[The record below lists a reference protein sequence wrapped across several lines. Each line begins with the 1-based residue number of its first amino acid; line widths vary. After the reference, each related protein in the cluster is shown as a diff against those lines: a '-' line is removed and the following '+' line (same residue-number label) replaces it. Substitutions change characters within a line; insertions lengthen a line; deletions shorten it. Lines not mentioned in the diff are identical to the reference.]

1 MGGDPTPPTTKGTTE
16 YFNPRL
22 PDGRRPHIVMSY
34 GLFHVF
40 QSTPPGWEATA
51 YLEQHYADYGIS
63 IHASRMGGDRLNTEL
78 VIPLSHFNPRLPDG
92 RRHETDATTAAST
105 AFQSTPPGWEATVMY
120 KCHEGLT
127 DISIHASRMGG
138 DHNDREAHND
148 KGYFN
153 PRLPDGR
160 RLVNRLHHPRD
171 NDFNPRLP
179 DGRRQAASP
188 WTATPSY
195 FNPRLPDGRRPP
207 CIFSTRPPVSFQSTP
222 PGWEATVKMDTPF
235 HDMERIFILVINRT
249 ALY

>member
-1 MGGDPTPPTTKGTTE
+1 
-16 YFNPRL
+16 
-22 PDGRRPHIVMSY
+22 MSY

-160 RLVNRLHHPRD
+160 RPGRGGWGELHLLFQSTPPGWEATAIEHVSG
-171 NDFNPRLP
+171 
-179 DGRRQAASP
+179 GRPA
-188 WTATPSY
+188 Y
-195 FNPRLPDGRRPP
+195 FNPRLPDGRRP
-207 CIFSTRPPVSFQSTP
+207 
-222 PGWEATVKMDTPF
+222 
-235 HDMERIFILVINRT
+235 
-249 ALY
+249 